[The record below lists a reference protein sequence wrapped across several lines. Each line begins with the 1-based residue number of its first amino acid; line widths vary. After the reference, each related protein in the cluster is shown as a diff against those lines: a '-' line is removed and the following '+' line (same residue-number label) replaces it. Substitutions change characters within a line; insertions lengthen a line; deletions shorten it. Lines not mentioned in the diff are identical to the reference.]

1 MTNPDALLN
10 YAASFRAHKRC
21 CAILTILVCVA
32 NGGALA
38 QEKRSLRAPDTLA
51 GRWEAP
57 DGHGG
62 AVGMNII
69 ITTHIDGA
77 PASIAGHLQYEDE
90 FTVGLYQRT
99 GPDVKP
105 LGFNFFSSAA
115 GGGMTWDGHQLTIH
129 LPGRGDLPNVNVDL
143 IWHEDSQTW
152 SGLFERNSFSEQVS
166 LKRPTSEAS
175 GSPFVGT
182 WSDKGGLMNNC
193 VHISQD
199 KNGALTAWS
208 DDIQTPGQMR
218 YANGIQPPTQTMER
232 YGEIA
237 KANMDAPDR
246 IAVELRAYT
255 AICCS
260 HSFTA
265 QLSAD
270 GQSLAG
276 NWLAGPNQ
284 APRPVI
290 WVRMP
295 STSCLSPPSSG
306 TH

>member
-1 MTNPDALLN
+1 V
-10 YAASFRAHKRC
+10 F
-21 CAILTILVCVA
+21 VA

-69 ITTHIDGA
+69 ITTHIGGA

-105 LGFNFFSSAA
+105 LGFNFFSSTA

-129 LPGRGDLPNVNVDL
+129 LLGKGDLPKANVDL
-143 IWHEDSQTW
+143 IWHEESQTW
-152 SGLFERNSFSEQVS
+152 SGLFERGSFREQVL
-166 LKRPTSEAS
+166 LKRPTSTAS
-175 GSPFVGT
+175 KSPFVGT
-182 WSDKGGLMNNC
+182 WSNNAGMMNNC
-193 VHISQD
+193 LHISQD
-199 KNGALTAWS
+199 KDGALTAWS
-208 DDIQTPGQMR
+208 DDLQIPGR
-218 YANGIQPPTQTMER
+218 LHYANGIPPPTQTMEH

-237 KANMDAPDR
+237 KAMMDAPDQ
-246 IAVELRAYT
+246 ITVELRAYT
-255 AICCS
+255 AMCCS
-260 HSFTA
+260 HPFTA
-265 QLSAD
+265 KLSTD
-270 GQSLAG
+270 RQSLVGSWAM
-276 NWLAGPNQ
+276 
-284 APRPVI
+284 PRPVI

-295 STSCLSPPSSG
+295 SNSCISPPSSE

>member
-1 MTNPDALLN
+1 MTNPDTLLSC
-10 YAASFRAHKRC
+10 AASFSAQKRY
-21 CAILTILVCVA
+21 CAILTILVFVA
-32 NGGALA
+32 NGGALG
-38 QEKRSLRAPDTLA
+38 QEKRSFRTPDTLA

-57 DGHGG
+57 DGHDG

-77 PASIAGHLQYEDE
+77 PASITGHVQYEDE
-90 FTVGLYQRT
+90 FIAGLYQRT

-105 LGFNFFSSAA
+105 LDFNFFSSAA

-129 LPGRGDLPNVNVDL
+129 LLGKGDLPKVNVDL

-152 SGLFERNSFSEQVS
+152 SGLFERGSFSEQVS

-182 WSDKGGLMNNC
+182 WSDKGGIMNNC
-193 VHISQD
+193 MHISQD

-237 KANMDAPDR
+237 KANIDAPDR
-246 IAVELRAYT
+246 ITVELRAYT
-255 AICCS
+255 AMCCS

-265 QLSAD
+265 KLSAD

-284 APRPVI
+284 VPRPVI

-295 STSCLSPPSSG
+295 SNSCISSPSSE